1 MATPDADE
9 ASAADSNGPG
19 REPTATVELSRE
31 IVERV
36 EHRLAYTVYDDVD
49 EYVAVVLRET
59 LARVETASDDE
70 PVDVDEAEVRDR
82 LESLGYLDS

>member
-9 ASAADSNGPG
+9 ASAAESEQTG
-19 REPTATVELSRE
+19 RESTATVELSEE
-31 IVERV
+31 IVERA
-36 EHRLAYTVYDDVD
+36 ERRLAYTTYDDVD

-59 LARVETASDDE
+59 LARVEASDDE
-70 PVDVDEAEVRDR
+70 PVDVDEAEIRDR

>member
-9 ASAADSNGPG
+9 ASAVDSDRTG
-19 REPTATVELSRE
+19 RESTATVELSQE
-31 IVERV
+31 IVERA
-36 EHRLAYTVYDDVD
+36 EERLAYTVYDDVD

-59 LARVETASDDE
+59 LARVEAESDDE

>member
-9 ASAADSNGPG
+9 ASAVDSDRAG
-19 REPTATVELSRE
+19 RESTATVDLSRE
-31 IVERV
+31 IVERA
-36 EHRLAYTVYDDVD
+36 EQRLAYTVYDDVD

-59 LARVETASDDE
+59 LARVEASDDD